1 METIKQL
8 SSFMVLNMDGADRVS
23 FTFNEVDTSGELVSQ
38 NNKKNFIAVDS
49 ELQNHITAIR
59 DYIREHKLD

>member
-23 FTFNEVDTSGELVSQ
+23 FTFNEVDESGELISQ

-49 ELQNHITAIR
+49 DLQSHITAIR
-59 DYIREHKLD
+59 DYIREHKLN